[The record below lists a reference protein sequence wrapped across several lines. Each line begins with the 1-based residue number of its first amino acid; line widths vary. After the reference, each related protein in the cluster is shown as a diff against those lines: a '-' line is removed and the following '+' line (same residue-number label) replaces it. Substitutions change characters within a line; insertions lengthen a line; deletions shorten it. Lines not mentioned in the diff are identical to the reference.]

1 MAEKASS
8 MLPLIHPTMYS
19 PVVSKTVPRPAA
31 SHAQADPTASQT
43 ALQTNAVQ
51 TISQDVATVVP
62 NGGPVSELP
71 NFLKLPCELRSRIW
85 ELTWEPREV
94 KVKRY
99 VEAHQ
104 SDLDCAGKAKSRSR
118 RRHRNK
124 ILHSNAVMLTEWDD
138 SPYLRAIG
146 RDVTVAQQQVTDDD
160 EEEEEEDEDE
170 KKKLSHNAKKLAN
183 RPDKVR
189 QKDLQ
194 RIRTIATTATKPSA
208 TLFVNRESRDIT
220 LRRYPLAFAL
230 PGGESRVYFNFA
242 LDTLVLSRH
251 AQLDHAFTKVD
262 LSRLQR
268 ISVPEVKPDDSGDY
282 RAVGR
287 STDCLF
293 QEYNAEGTL
302 VGGMMSGATPEEQVE
317 AVFAPS
323 MAVLV
328 AICPKIEQIVFSP
341 ITTCLEVCPST
352 GHKSCARNFARDGL
366 PLPMYK
372 VDHHDETWERG
383 QTTIADCD
391 SHTNEPKMK
400 RNFGLTQKR
409 YSARVGKVEGVLL
422 YRDYQTAAGGGG
434 GGDDVVVS
442 LLSVQHDGLPDLG
455 GPEYHTKM
463 RVYEWG
469 RRVRQAECAR
479 INLDWLL
486 GIGDP
491 VRKMQT
497 LDYEL

>member
-1 MAEKASS
+1 MAEKAFS
-8 MLPLIHPTMYS
+8 MLPLIHPAMSS
-19 PVVSKTVPRPAA
+19 PVRPKTVPRPAA
-31 SHAQADPTASQT
+31 SNAQADPIASQL

-51 TISQDVATVVP
+51 TIGQDVATVVP
-62 NGGPVSELP
+62 NGGTAFELP
-71 NFLKLPCELRSRIW
+71 SFSKLPCEIRALIW
-85 ELTWEPREV
+85 ESTWEPREV

-99 VEAHQ
+99 VEAHK
-104 SDLDCAGKAKSRSR
+104 SDFDCDGTVKSRSR
-118 RRHRNK
+118 RRHRDK
-124 ILHSNAVMLTEWDD
+124 LLHSNAVMLTEWDD
-138 SPYLRAIG
+138 SPYLRSIG
-146 RDVTVAQQQVTDDD
+146 RDVTVAQQQATDGEEDDDDD
-160 EEEEEEDEDE
+160 EEDE

-183 RPDKVR
+183 RPDKVQ

-194 RIRTIATTATKPSA
+194 RIRTIATTATKPPA
-208 TLFVNRESRDIT
+208 TLFVNRESRDVT

-251 AQLDHAFTKVD
+251 AQLDHAFAKVD

-268 ISVPEVKPDDSGDY
+268 ISTPEVKPDDSGDY

-287 STDCLF
+287 STDCLI
-293 QEYNAEGTL
+293 QEKDAEGVL
-302 VGGMMSGATPEEQVE
+302 VGDMMSGTTPEEQVE

-323 MAVLV
+323 RAVLS

-341 ITTCLEVCPST
+341 ITTCLNVCLST
-352 GHKSCARNFARDGL
+352 GHKSCARNFARGGV
-366 PLPMYK
+366 PLRMYK

-383 QTTIADCD
+383 QTTIADCN
-391 SHTNEPKMK
+391 SHANEPKMK
-400 RNFGLTQKR
+400 RDFGLTQKR
-409 YSARVGKVEGVLL
+409 YSAQVGKVDGVLL
-422 YRDYQTAAGGGG
+422 YRDCRTGGG
-434 GGDDVVVS
+434 DVVVS
-442 LLSVQHDGLPDLG
+442 MLSVQHDGLPDLG
-455 GPEYHTKM
+455 GPAYHTKM

-479 INLDWLL
+479 INLEWLL